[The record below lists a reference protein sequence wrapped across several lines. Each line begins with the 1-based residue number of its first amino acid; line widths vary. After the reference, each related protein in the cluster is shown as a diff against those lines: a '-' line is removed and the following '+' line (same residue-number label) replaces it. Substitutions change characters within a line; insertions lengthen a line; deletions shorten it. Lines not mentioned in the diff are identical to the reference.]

1 MIFDSLNTPFRD
13 SLSGLYN
20 QDYFTEVFQRE
31 WHRMLRE
38 SDTLSIITLHSHLN
52 IDDPGDQATF
62 KLISEIV
69 ESSIKR
75 SSDLACRFQSNQIVI
90 GLFNLDQKG
99 TEKIIKRIIDALNL
113 QPPTVFE
120 HVNISVGAVN
130 VLPNSQLHI
139 QNIFERTDI
148 LAELAQ
154 LQGKNNYQC
163 ESI

>member
-1 MIFDSLNTPFRD
+1 MIFDGLNPSFKD

-38 SDTLSIITLHSHLN
+38 SHALSIISVHSHLD
-52 IDDPGDQATF
+52 IDDPSDQAMF
-62 KLISEIV
+62 KLISQVV

-75 SSDLACRFQSNQIVI
+75 SSDLACRFHANQIAI

-99 TEKIIKRIIDALNL
+99 TEKIVKRIIDSLNL
-113 QPPTVFE
+113 QSSTVNE

-130 VLPNSQLHI
+130 VVPNSQLHI
-139 QNIFERTDI
+139 ENVFERTDT

-154 LQGKNNYQC
+154 LQGKNSYQC